1 MNTFEGIG
9 KNGNSNYQHGGN
21 TGIITRNAE
30 EKGKKIKIIREMML
44 DRAKL
49 TQHANHWFS

>member
-9 KNGNSNYQHGGN
+9 KNGNSNYQHRGN

-30 EKGKKIKIIREMML
+30 ENGKKIKIIREMML
-44 DRAKL
+44 DRAEL
-49 TQHANHWFS
+49 TQHTNH